1 MHDPAERGHVANAFA
16 DRLCNRDADANTNE
30 LTHAVALADH
40 VAIVR
45 SIERTL
51 DQRRVGA
58 RRGNAPLP
66 ID

>member
-1 MHDPAERGHVANAFA
+1 MHHPAQRGGIAHPIA
-16 DRLCNRDADANTNE
+16 DRVSYSDTDPDANE
-30 LTHAVALADH
+30 LTHTVAVTDH

-58 RRGNAPLP
+58 RRGDSPLP